1 MQIIKGVAIAAVLI
15 IAGLLALIVA
25 AYLAFRIAAVIFE
38 QQESWKDSGSRKGR
52 KHDRKKLN
60 TGYSRKARTVSAAA
74 YGADTTIYAAGTYWE
89 MQDYKARKQ

>member
-1 MQIIKGVAIAAVLI
+1 MKKTTAAERTENMI
-15 IAGLLALIVA
+15 
-25 AYLAFRIAAVIFE
+25 E
-38 QQESWKDSGSRKGR
+38 
-52 KHDRKKLN
+52 KLN

>member
-1 MQIIKGVAIAAVLI
+1 MNSRRAGKTTAAERAENII
-15 IAGLLALIVA
+15 
-25 AYLAFRIAAVIFE
+25 E
-38 QQESWKDSGSRKGR
+38 
-52 KHDRKKLN
+52 KLN